1 MVHPGH
7 HHGGGSASLGHGLG
21 FGGEGAPFA
30 AAAILNIGFVAA
42 EAFVGIAGHSVALL
56 ADAGHNLGDVLGLLT
71 AWGASLLVRRAP
83 TTQFTYGWRSSSILA
98 ALTNAI
104 ILFVAVGGIAAEAI
118 NRLTAPEPVAGGV
131 VMIVAAIG
139 IVVNGTSAL
148 LFGATRRHADL
159 NLRAVFVHM
168 LSDAVISAGIVITG
182 VVILFTH
189 WFWLDPAVSLV
200 VAAAILIGSWRLL
213 RDSVNMALAGV
224 PLTIDPQAVRDYL
237 GSEPGVVAVHD
248 LHIWPMSTTE
258 TALTCHLVMPV
269 GHAGDALLTR
279 IAGTLLERFSIGHVT
294 IQVESGDPAHPCV
307 LVPDHV
313 V

>member
-1 MVHPGH
+1 MVHHGHQHGDGSALGH
-7 HHGGGSASLGHGLG
+7 HDHAL
-21 FGGEGAPFA
+21 GGEGVAFA

-118 NRLTAPEPVAGGV
+118 NRLSAPEPVAGGM
-131 VMIVAAIG
+131 VMIVAAVG
-139 IVVNGTSAL
+139 IVINGASAF

-168 LSDAVISAGIVITG
+168 LSDMAVSAGIVIAG
-182 VVILFTH
+182 AIILVTH
-189 WFWLDPAVSLV
+189 WFWLDPAVSLI

-269 GHAGDALLTR
+269 GHSGDALLTR
-279 IAGTLLERFSIGHVT
+279 IADTLRGRFSIGHVT
-294 IQVESGDPAHPCV
+294 IQIESGDPAHPCV